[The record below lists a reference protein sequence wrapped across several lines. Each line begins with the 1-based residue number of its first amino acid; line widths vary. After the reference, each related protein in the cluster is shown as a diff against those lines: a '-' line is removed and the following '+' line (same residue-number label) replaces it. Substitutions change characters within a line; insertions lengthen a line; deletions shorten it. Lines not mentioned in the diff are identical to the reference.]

1 MAWRAHDLAALRGL
15 AGAGS
20 SPSQPSVS
28 LLVKFI
34 IGPTCG
40 KPKSEP
46 ARPPRSAKEMLVSLP
61 GRDYKRCGKVRKDPE
76 PKVNYYAHTAVKSDG
91 TPKPARGQLLSTHR
105 PRLVL

>member
-15 AGAGS
+15 ADAGS
-20 SPSQPSVS
+20 FPSQPSVS